1 MDRQSYSEDTKAAV
15 MAAMLAGQSV
25 SEVAKAYGI
34 PRGTVC
40 YWSAQMDRSAYQS
53 CPSTKKEIG
62 DLILAYLK
70 VTLETLAVQQ
80 RVFADEKWLRLQPA
94 SELAVLHGVSAD
106 KAIRLLE
113 ALAESGEE
121 PGGP

>member
-1 MDRQSYSEDTKAAV
+1 MARQSYSEETKAAV

-25 SEVAKAYGI
+25 SEVARAYNI
-34 PRGTVC
+34 PRGTVAR
-40 YWSAQMDRSAYQS
+40 WSQQVDRSGYETDRN
-53 CPSTKKEIG
+53 TKKEIG

-70 VTLETLAVQQ
+70 TTLQTLAAQQ
-80 RVFADEKWLRLQPA
+80 RVFADEKWLRQQPA

-113 ALAESGEE
+113 ALAESEE
-121 PGGP
+121 HPSP